1 VGISL
6 PASIKGGASD
16 PRESASSAV
25 RLTTLFT
32 LYHDRLVRAL
42 RARLGRYD
50 WHLAEDLAGET
61 WVRAVASIELC
72 RAADDRAFGWL
83 MSLAQCAMADHYRL
97 ARNTREL
104 ATDFTGPRAYSLPKE
119 WAAEDHALARLTV
132 LIRLA
137 DEEPAPAAV
146 AA

>member
-1 VGISL
+1 MLDATEDG
-6 PASIKGGASD
+6 
-16 PRESASSAV
+16 SS
-25 RLTTLFT
+25 RLTRLFE
-32 LYHDRLVRAL
+32 LHHDHLVRAL

-50 WHLAEDLAGET
+50 WHLAEDIAGET
-61 WVRAVASIELC
+61 WARAVRSISKC
-72 RAADDRAFGWL
+72 RAADDQAFGWL
-83 MSLAQCAMADHYRL
+83 MSLANAATVDHYRL

-104 ATDFTGPRAYSLPKE
+104 ATDFTGPRAYCLPRE

-137 DEEPAPAAV
+137 DAVPAPLTV